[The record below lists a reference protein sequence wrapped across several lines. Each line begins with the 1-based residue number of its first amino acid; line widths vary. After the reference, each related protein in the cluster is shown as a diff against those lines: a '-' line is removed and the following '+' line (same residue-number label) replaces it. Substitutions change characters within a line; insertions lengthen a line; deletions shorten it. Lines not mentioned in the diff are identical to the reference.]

1 MRIQRSGDEEG
12 AQGRRRGGRENTES
26 SPKERRRAH
35 FLTLVFHFFIRI
47 KAERRQWTK
56 PNRQQQTPGMAV
68 RE

>member
-1 MRIQRSGDEEG
+1 MRKGH
-12 AQGRRRGGRENTES
+12 RGGGERGRENTES